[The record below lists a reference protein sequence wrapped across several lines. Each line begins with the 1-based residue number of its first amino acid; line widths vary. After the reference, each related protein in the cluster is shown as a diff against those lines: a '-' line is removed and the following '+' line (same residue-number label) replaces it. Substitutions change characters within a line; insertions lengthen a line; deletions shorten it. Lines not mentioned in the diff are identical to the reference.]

1 MEKSEP
7 FDAVTNFP
15 SLKEFSPLLASP
27 PSDSVSTEASHSL
40 LHRHQ
45 KLFSGVWK
53 EQSSVTVSPL
63 GLSLPL
69 SHPPCPQPVVM
80 EIPVVLQELSHSWPI
95 IWICSFPT
103 PGEWCSLSPP
113 CPRHSNSVS
122 WTRSHSCFLLCYSA
136 IPARCLQRRT
146 DNILNRQGTEVL
158 WTPTETMRH
167 QAYWQWARNTYILLK
182 GKPNGLYH
190 AFGNSRPYL
199 YSFLLLSSL
208 IEYIVNLLDSYI
220 KKIIKLDIQVLQEV
234 ILVNLF

>member
-1 MEKSEP
+1 MHQWNRSPDWPNCTLTPSYQVICPDTISTLLWKAENHCNCSVEKSEP

-80 EIPVVLQELSHSWPI
+80 EIPV
-95 IWICSFPT
+95 
-103 PGEWCSLSPP
+103 
-113 CPRHSNSVS
+113 
-122 WTRSHSCFLLCYSA
+122 LLCCRNCLTPDLSFVSA
-136 IPARCLQRRT
+136 AFPPLGNGVHSHLHVLGIQTLYHEPGVIPAF
-146 DNILNRQGTEVL
+146 
-158 WTPTETMRH
+158 
-167 QAYWQWARNTYILLK
+167 Y
-182 GKPNGLYH
+182 
-190 AFGNSRPYL
+190 F
-199 YSFLLLSSL
+199 
-208 IEYIVNLLDSYI
+208 
-220 KKIIKLDIQVLQEV
+220 V
-234 ILVNLF
+234 ILPYQRDVSKEEQTTF